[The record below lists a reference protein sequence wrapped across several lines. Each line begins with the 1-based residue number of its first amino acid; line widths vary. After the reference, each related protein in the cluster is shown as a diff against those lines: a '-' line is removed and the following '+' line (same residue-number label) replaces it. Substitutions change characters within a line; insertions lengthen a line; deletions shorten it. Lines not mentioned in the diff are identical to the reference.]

1 MAAFQISE
9 AIPSRVT
16 TLLRAFFWIR
26 APITAPQAAGHP
38 RKATSLVLLVTWP
51 LKAKSS
57 ETVYTG
63 TVKIA
68 GFLNMNTTPLQGDTL
83 LGKQAHFPYLFSQFD
98 LSQNRLLPYRN
109 RDFILKPT
117 SQFPC

>member
-9 AIPSRVT
+9 DIPSPVT
-16 TLLRAFFWIR
+16 TLLRAFFWITV
-26 APITAPQAAGHP
+26 PITAPQATGYP
-38 RKATSLVLLVTWP
+38 LKATSSVLLVTWP

-68 GFLNMNTTPLQGDTL
+68 GFLNMNTTPLQGDKL
-83 LGKQAHFPYLFSQFD
+83 LVKQAHFPYLFSQFD
-98 LSQNRLLPYRN
+98 LSQNRLLPCHN
-109 RDFILKPT
+109 RDFIKPT